1 MKTVLNFG
9 DRIIAI
15 PGRVVGDVL
24 NNASREQLAV
34 LLAVATNPS
43 ASLQDIS
50 YAVSLTAN
58 EVIDAMN
65 FWKSNGI
72 VSFELDNDE
81 ISNTSANAENKPV
94 RKKSPR
100 MSESAIPEYSLEQTA
115 AYVET
120 HPEASSLVDCCSQL
134 LGKILNPAEIKLLI
148 GMMDYLDLTPEYIL
162 LLCGYCADN
171 GKRSVRYKEKTA
183 ISLFDSGITEYT
195 QLEAH
200 LEKTKRAHTAES
212 SIRNMFGIGDRA
224 FTKKETASV
233 FKWIGEWNLPLDMI
247 EEAYEI
253 TVAQADKVSIRYAH
267 AILENWHTQ
276 GYKTLDEVKAALEA
290 YKKSKDASASG
301 TFDTDDFF
309 EAALKRSYK

>member
-15 PGRVVGDVL
+15 PGRVVSDVL

-34 LLAVATNPS
+34 LLAVASDPS
-43 ASLQDIS
+43 GSVNDI
-50 YAVSLTAN
+50 ALAAGIAPN
-58 EVIDAMN
+58 DVIDAMN
-65 FWKSNGI
+65 FWKLNSI
-72 VSFELDNDE
+72 ASFELDNDE
-81 ISNTSANAENKPV
+81 LSIISANAEIEPA

-115 AYVET
+115 TYVET

-134 LGKILNPAEIKLLI
+134 LGKMLNPAEIKLLI

-171 GKRSVRYKEKTA
+171 GKRSVRYIEKTA

-195 QLEAH
+195 QLETH
-200 LEKTKRAHTAES
+200 LEKAKRAHTAES

-253 TVAQADKVSIRYAH
+253 TVAKTSKASIHYAD

-290 YKKSKDASASG
+290 YKKNKDASASG